1 MSVAEMAIAGIRR
14 VAVVGCGTV
23 GASWAALFLSHG
35 LDVLAT
41 DVAPDAEESLRR
53 HVGRAQG
60 QLAELGC
67 RGTGRLAFHASLA
80 QALEDADLVQE
91 NAPENEELKRHLLA
105 EIDGLVPPE
114 TIVASSTS
122 ALLRSRIVSACR
134 HPSRHIVAHPF
145 NPPHLMPLVEIL
157 GGDEAVVERACSFY
171 AALGRRPLV
180 LRKETEGHLANR
192 LASALFRE
200 AAHLIEQGVASVEDV
215 DAAVSYGPGLR
226 WAIMGPCLTYHLGGG
241 AGGISSIWARARHSA
256 GPAWATRASARRC
269 RPGSPKAC
277 SRRRPAAP
285 SRTSRPSATVRW
297 SASCS
302 CSAAGRDARGAEG
315 MQIPDLT
322 G

>member
-1 MSVAEMAIAGIRR
+1 
-14 VAVVGCGTV
+14 
-23 GASWAALFLSHG
+23 
-35 LDVLAT
+35 
-41 DVAPDAEESLRR
+41 
-53 HVGRAQG
+53 
-60 QLAELGC
+60 
-67 RGTGRLAFHASLA
+67 LA

-105 EIDGLVPPE
+105 EIDGLLPPE

-157 GGDEAVVERACSFY
+157 GGDEAVVERACRFY

-215 DAAVSYGPGLR
+215 DAAVSHGPGLR

-241 AGGISSIWARARHSA
+241 AGGITHYLEHL
-256 GPAWATRASARRC
+256 GPSQARRWASL
-269 RPGSPKAC
+269 GN
-277 SRRRPAAP
+277 P
-285 SRTSRPSATVRW
+285 SFGPEMQARIAEGVLEE
-297 SASCS
+297 
-302 CSAAGRDARGAEG
+302 AAGRTVEDLEAERDRALVG
-315 MQIPDLT
+315 ILRLLGCGPGGDRS
-322 G
+322 